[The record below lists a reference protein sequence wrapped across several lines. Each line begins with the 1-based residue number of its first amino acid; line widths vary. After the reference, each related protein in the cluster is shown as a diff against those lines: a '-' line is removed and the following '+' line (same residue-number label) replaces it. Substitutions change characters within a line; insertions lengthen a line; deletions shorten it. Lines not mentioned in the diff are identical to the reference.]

1 MKSGEWELTAQ
12 STMLFTSYTIIV
24 SHMMIP
30 SSSHHAASSLFPHFP
45 FTYPLHIFP
54 PPPHFPS
61 PSILIL
67 PSPLSVCLLSTSPIP
82 SPSFFTLPYLPPHS
96 HPLFSPHPP
105 LIVFPPPPPP
115 SVSPPPP
122 PPSTLTSHQ
131 EALIELKVAGELF
144 EQLVDAVQPLQED
157 RAVLVWVE
165 EGATQSKLMAKGQP
179 LTLNQELET
188 LHVVMVM

>member
-1 MKSGEWELTAQ
+1 
-12 STMLFTSYTIIV
+12 
-24 SHMMIP
+24 MMIS

-61 PSILIL
+61 PSILIF
-67 PSPLSVCLLSTSPIP
+67 PSPLSVCLLSTSSIP
-82 SPSFFTLPYLPPHS
+82 SPSFFTLPLPPS
-96 HPLFSPHPP
+96 
-105 LIVFPPPPPP
+105 
-115 SVSPPPP
+115 
-122 PPSTLTSHQ
+122 PSTLTSHQ

>member
-1 MKSGEWELTAQ
+1 
-12 STMLFTSYTIIV
+12 MLFTSYTIIV
-24 SHMMIP
+24 SHVILPLP
-30 SSSHHAASSLFPHFP
+30 SLP
-45 FTYPLHIFP
+45 FHLPLQIFP
-54 PPPHFPS
+54 PPPHFSS

-105 LIVFPPPPPP
+105 LIVFPLPHL
-115 SVSPPPP
+115 
-122 PPSTLTSHQ
+122 TLTSHQ

-157 RAVLVWVE
+157 GAVLVWVE

>member
-1 MKSGEWELTAQ
+1 MKSGEWEAHCTKHNAIHFIHHNRITHDDTFFL
-12 STMLFTSYTIIV
+12 
-24 SHMMIP
+24 P
-30 SSSHHAASSLFPHFP
+30 SCRLLPLPSLSFHL
-45 FTYPLHIFP
+45 PLQIFP
-54 PPPHFPS
+54 PPPHFS
-61 PSILIL
+61 STSILIL

-82 SPSFFTLPYLPPHS
+82 SPSFFPLPYLPSYS
-96 HPLFSPHPP
+96 HPLFSPHSP
-105 LIVFPPPPPP
+105 LIVFPL
-115 SVSPPPP
+115 

-157 RAVLVWVE
+157 RAVLVLVE